1 MERRLKTCSKNQL
14 NRFLFATRKAVDSEK
29 NLNLSNN
36 EDNLKQNS
44 LDYDSDKMNESERE
58 DYDDLD
64 ENSKKSTKWTYGTVI
79 N

>member
-1 MERRLKTCSKNQL
+1 MESGLKTCSKTQI
-14 NRFLFATRKAVDSEK
+14 NRFLFATRKAADSEK
-29 NLNLSNN
+29 NLNLSNS

-79 N
+79 K